1 MNRSTFTFTYSR
13 QSSAK
18 ALEPGSYLLDM
29 RRAVERIAGG
39 QVAGVCKTCSRKFCI
54 SNDSAEWGTF
64 LQSMILHSLEHE
76 PSRVMEEQVYQALA
90 AMDSLSVESV
100 QIMLAEIIADHLEDL
115 DAKGI
120 LVRIRHE
127 N

>member
-1 MNRSTFTFTYSR
+1 
-13 QSSAK
+13 
-18 ALEPGSYLLDM
+18 
-29 RRAVERIAGG
+29 
-39 QVAGVCKTCSRKFCI
+39 
-54 SNDSAEWGTF
+54 
-64 LQSMILHSLEHE
+64 
-76 PSRVMEEQVYQALA
+76 MEEQVYQALA